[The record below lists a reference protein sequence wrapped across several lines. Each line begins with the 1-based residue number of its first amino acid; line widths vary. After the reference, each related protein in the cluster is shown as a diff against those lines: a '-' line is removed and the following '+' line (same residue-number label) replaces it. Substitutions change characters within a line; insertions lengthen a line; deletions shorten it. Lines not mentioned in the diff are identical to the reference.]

1 MAQHYVTPAVQTNI
15 YDQDSILHASGLQNN
30 AQQQLF
36 ITMNQWCRIHTGRRQ
51 PPNPPPK
58 APSPTKGYQLGRL
71 DLAVAPILEQPTG
84 HTHAHVVQPSNL
96 ATELN
101 SHPRCSLLVLP
112 TDPFFI
118 YLNLQGDGNRAQAE
132 EPD

>member
-58 APSPTKGYQLGRL
+58 APSPTKGYQL
-71 DLAVAPILEQPTG
+71 
-84 HTHAHVVQPSNL
+84 
-96 ATELN
+96 
-101 SHPRCSLLVLP
+101 
-112 TDPFFI
+112 
-118 YLNLQGDGNRAQAE
+118 
-132 EPD
+132 